1 LIRQRNEKDMAK
13 TPTQFN
19 EEVETAQNTDPS
31 TDPAGGGARGEA
43 YAETL
48 ENAPPRGD
56 AELAKVTQERDQLLD
71 RLARLQA
78 EFENARK
85 RDARERAEFR
95 DFAVAG
101 AIEQLLPVLDNLN
114 LALSVKGSGEQL
126 RSGVELIVR
135 QMEEAMRALGVQPI
149 ETVGAQFDPQVHE
162 ALGAIETT
170 EVPDHQVM
178 EEVRRGYRLKD
189 RMLRPALVRVANNNQ
204 QQEA

>member
-1 LIRQRNEKDMAK
+1 MAK
-13 TPTQFN
+13 TSTQFN

-31 TDPAGGGARGEA
+31 TDPAGGGVLSEA
-43 YAETL
+43 DAERVD
-48 ENAPPRGD
+48 NFPRGAA
-56 AELAKVTQERDQLLD
+56 AELAKVTQERDALLD

-162 ALGAIETT
+162 ALGAIDTT

>member
-1 LIRQRNEKDMAK
+1 MAK
-13 TPTQFN
+13 TPTQIN
-19 EEVETAQNTDPS
+19 EEVETAQNTDPA

-48 ENAPPRGD
+48 ENPQPN
-56 AELAKVTQERDQLLD
+56 ELAKITQERDQLLD
-71 RLARLQA
+71 RMARLQA

-135 QMEEAMRALGVQPI
+135 QMEEAMRSLGVQPI

-162 ALGAIETT
+162 ALGSIDTT
-170 EVPDHQVM
+170 EVPDHRVM
-178 EEVRRGYRLKD
+178 EEVRRGYRLKEK
-189 RMLRPALVRVANNNQ
+189 MLRPALVRVANNNK

>member
-1 LIRQRNEKDMAK
+1 MDMAK
-13 TPTQFN
+13 TSTQFN

-31 TDPAGGGARGEA
+31 TDPAGGGVLSEA
-43 YAETL
+43 
-48 ENAPPRGD
+48 D
-56 AELAKVTQERDQLLD
+56 AERVDNFPRTDAAALAKMTQERDQLLD
-71 RLARLQA
+71 RMARLQA

-149 ETVGAQFDPQVHE
+149 ATVGAQFDPQVHE
-162 ALGAIETT
+162 ALGSIDTT

-178 EEVRRGYRLKD
+178 EEVRRGYRLKEK
-189 RMLRPALVRVANNNQ
+189 MLRPALVRVANNNK

>member
-1 LIRQRNEKDMAK
+1 MAK
-13 TPTQFN
+13 TPTQIN

-31 TDPAGGGARGEA
+31 TDPAGGGVLSEA
-43 YAETL
+43 DAERVD
-48 ENAPPRGD
+48 NFPRGAS
-56 AELAKVTQERDQLLD
+56 AELTKVTQERDQLLD
-71 RLARLQA
+71 RMARLQA

-135 QMEEAMRALGVQPI
+135 QMEEAMRSLGVQPI

-162 ALGAIETT
+162 ALGSIDTT

-178 EEVRRGYRLKD
+178 EEVRRGYRLKEK
-189 RMLRPALVRVANNNQ
+189 MLRPALVRVANNNK

>member
-1 LIRQRNEKDMAK
+1 
-13 TPTQFN
+13 
-19 EEVETAQNTDPS
+19 
-31 TDPAGGGARGEA
+31 
-43 YAETL
+43 
-48 ENAPPRGD
+48 
-56 AELAKVTQERDQLLD
+56 LAKVTQERDQLLD

-114 LALSVKGSGEQL
+114 LALSVRGSGEQL

>member
-1 LIRQRNEKDMAK
+1 MAK
-13 TPTQFN
+13 TPTQIN

-31 TDPAGGGARGEA
+31 TDPAGGGVLSEA
-43 YAETL
+43 DAERVD
-48 ENAPPRGD
+48 NFPRGAS
-56 AELAKVTQERDQLLD
+56 AELTKVTQERDQLLD
-71 RLARLQA
+71 RMARLQA

-135 QMEEAMRALGVQPI
+135 QMEEAMRTLGVQPI

-162 ALGAIETT
+162 ALGSIDTT

-178 EEVRRGYRLKD
+178 EEVRRGYRLKEK
-189 RMLRPALVRVANNNQ
+189 MLRPALVRVANNNK

>member
-1 LIRQRNEKDMAK
+1 MAK
-13 TPTQFN
+13 NSTQFN

-48 ENAPPRGD
+48 ENPQPNEVANI
-56 AELAKVTQERDQLLD
+56 TQERDQLLD
-71 RLARLQA
+71 RMARLQA

-135 QMEEAMRALGVQPI
+135 QMEEAMRSLGVQPI

-162 ALGAIETT
+162 ALGSIATT

-178 EEVRRGYRLKD
+178 EEVRRGYRLKEK
-189 RMLRPALVRVANNNQ
+189 MLRPALVRVANNNK

>member
-1 LIRQRNEKDMAK
+1 MAK
-13 TPTQFN
+13 TSTQFN

-31 TDPAGGGARGEA
+31 TDPAGGGVLSEA
-43 YAETL
+43 DAERVD
-48 ENAPPRGD
+48 NFPRG
-56 AELAKVTQERDQLLD
+56 AATELAKVTQERDALLD

-162 ALGAIETT
+162 ALGAIDTT

-178 EEVRRGYRLKD
+178 EEVRRGYRLKEK
-189 RMLRPALVRVANNNQ
+189 MLRPALVRVATNNQ